1 MNGKRKRNLPLTSL
15 VELNVLPPD
24 FVLPRLNNFSANDV
38 ARENVLEAFFGETE
52 GNDNVLPVARPNSS
66 VVTADEVSSAEETSE
81 DVEWLVRIEPPPAR
95 EILPNL
101 RKLVNFGDFIGW
113 VVELP
118 PSTVD
123 CLAGILGKVVDSA
136 AKELVVD

>member
-1 MNGKRKRNLPLTSL
+1 M
-15 VELNVLPPD
+15 LPPD

-38 ARENVLEAFFGETE
+38 AREKVLEAFFGETE
-52 GNDNVLPVARPNSS
+52 GNDNVLPVPRPNSS
-66 VVTADEVSSAEETSE
+66 VVTADEVSSEETSD

-101 RKLVNFGDFIGW
+101 RKLENFGDFTGW
-113 VVELP
+113 AVELP

-123 CLAGILGKVVDSA
+123 CLAGILGKVGDTIA
-136 AKELVVD
+136 EELVVD